1 MYHIPDDTL
10 DRWLREDAPY
20 LDLTTHT
27 LGLGPEAA
35 RIAFHTRQPVVVCG
49 TEEAARILAAAGGGG
64 SLEFRVSSLEL
75 YQAALSSPELQTLNA
90 KLDFALPSGATA
102 APGDLLLAA
111 TGPAGALHIA
121 WKVCANIL
129 EHASGIATRTRQLVE
144 TARAAAPS
152 GRHISVAA
160 TRKGFPGTRELA
172 IKAVLAGGGVPHRLG
187 LSETL
192 LVFAQHRAFFP
203 SDTVFASK
211 IPELK
216 ARACEKKFIVEA
228 DTPEEAR
235 RWADAGADG
244 VQFDKLPPPA
254 LAEAVAALRAAHPGL
269 LILAAGG
276 INAANAAAHA
286 ATGVDAL
293 VTSSMFSAP
302 PADIRVTIQ
311 PLPGTSHA

>member
-27 LGLGPEAA
+27 LGLTTEPA
-35 RIAFHTRQPVVVCG
+35 RIVFHSRQPATVCG
-49 TEEAARILAAAGGGG
+49 TEEAARILQKLGA
-64 SLEFRVSSLEL
+64 
-75 YQAALSSPELQTLNA
+75 QPSPS
-90 KLDFALPSGATA
+90 FLPSGSPA

-111 TGPAGALHIA
+111 SGPAAALHLG

-129 EHASGIATRTRQLVE
+129 EHASGIATRTRQLAE
-144 TARAAAPS
+144 IARSSAPA
-152 GRHISVAA
+152 GRHISIAA

-172 IKAVLAGGGVPHRLG
+172 IKAVLAGGGVAHRLG
-187 LSETL
+187 LSETI
-192 LVFAQHRAFFP
+192 LVFAQHRVFFP
-203 SDTVFASK
+203 SDSVFASR

-235 RWADAGADG
+235 LWAEAGADG
-244 VQFDKLPPPA
+244 VQFDKLSPPA
-254 LAEAVAALRAAHPGL
+254 LAEAVTGLRHAFPHL

-276 INAANAAAHA
+276 INVSNAASHA
-286 ATGVDAL
+286 AAGVDAL

-302 PADIRVTIQ
+302 PADIRVAIT
-311 PLPGTSHA
+311 PVT